1 MFDGSLKMS
10 FHTLYCP
17 SHLASNLNKRRTQY
31 KTRSGPAQAVLPSAV
46 LLHTDKSSN
55 SSESKRNPGSGLSPT
70 SSQITSPLL
79 SQANAVGII
88 GGVSAVST
96 LNFLEKLISWSLQY
110 GEENLPFIVCNDPI
124 LNKELLSRE
133 RSSLPY
139 LNVRNARSQLDH
151 TSIVDN
157 LQHKRVFLEQSGARC
172 IVMPCH
178 ISHAWH
184 SELSKDCS
192 VPFLHVGDCVAHELK
207 EAKLKPIE
215 AGSNLR
221 IGVLAT
227 DATLT
232 AGFYRDKL
240 QSQGFEVV
248 LPDKDTLEHTII
260 PAIEAL
266 SRKDLEGAR
275 NLLRIAL
282 QVLLVRSV
290 NVVVLAS
297 DDMRGLLPKND
308 PLLKKCVDPIDALV
322 RSTIKWA
329 QSTEKLHETC

>member
-17 SHLASNLNKRRTQY
+17 PHLAINLNKHKTQY
-31 KTRSGPAQAVLPSAV
+31 KIRSLPAQAVQPSVV
-46 LLHTDKSSN
+46 LLHSDESSN
-55 SSESKRNPGSGLSPT
+55 SSESKRSSGSDLAPT

-79 SQANAVGII
+79 SQVNTVGII
-88 GGVSAVST
+88 GGVSTIST
-96 LNFLEKLISWSLQY
+96 LNFLEKLISGNSED
-110 GEENLPFIVCNDPI
+110 GEENLPFIVCSDPT
-124 LNKELLSRE
+124 LNTDLLSCE
-133 RSSLPY
+133 RGSY
-139 LNVRNARSQLDH
+139 LNGTDGRSQLDH
-151 TSIVDN
+151 TLIVEN
-157 LQHKRVFLEQSGARC
+157 LRHKRIFLEQSGACC
-172 IVMPCH
+172 IVMPCL

-184 SELSKDCS
+184 SEISKGCS

-227 DATLT
+227 DSTLT
-232 AGFYRDKL
+232 AGFYQDRL

-248 LPDKDTLEHTII
+248 LLDKDTMEHTVT

-282 QVLLVRSV
+282 QVLLVWSV
-290 NVVVLAS
+290 NLVVLAS
-297 DDMRGLLPKND
+297 DDMRGLLPKDD
-308 PLLKKCVDPIDALV
+308 PLLKKCIDPIDALA
-322 RSTIKWA
+322 RSTIKWV
-329 QSTEKLHETC
+329 QSIEKLHETS

>member
-1 MFDGSLKMS
+1 MS
-10 FHTLYCP
+10 FHILFYP
-17 SHLASNLNKRRTQY
+17 SNFASNLNKHTTQY
-31 KTRSGPAQAVLPSAV
+31 KTRSGPARAVQPSAV

-55 SSESKRNPGSGLSPT
+55 SSESKRSSGSGLAPT
-70 SSQITSPLL
+70 SSQITGPLL
-79 SQANAVGII
+79 SQASTIGII
-88 GGVSAVST
+88 GGVSAVAT
-96 LNFLEKLISWSLQY
+96 LNFLEKLILWSSKD

-124 LNKELLSRE
+124 LNKELLSCE
-133 RSSLPY
+133 SSFPY

-151 TSIVDN
+151 TPIVDN
-157 LQHKRVFLEQSGARC
+157 LEHKRVFLEQSGAHC

-184 SELSKDCS
+184 NEISKDCS

-221 IGVLAT
+221 IGVLDT

-232 AGFYRDKL
+232 AGFYQDKL

-248 LPDKDTLEHTII
+248 LPDKDTMEHCVI

-290 NVVVLAS
+290 NVIVLAS
-297 DDMRGLLPKND
+297 DDMRGLLPKDD
-308 PLLKKCVDPIDALV
+308 PLLKRCVDPIDALA